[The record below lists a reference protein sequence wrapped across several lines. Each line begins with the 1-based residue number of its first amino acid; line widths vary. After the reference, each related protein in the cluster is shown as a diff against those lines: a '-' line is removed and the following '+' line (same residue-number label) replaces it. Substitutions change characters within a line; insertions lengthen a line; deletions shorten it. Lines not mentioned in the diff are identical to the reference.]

1 MFLSYSLTSSN
12 TNKRFIKE
20 ECLDPYM
27 ERIIL
32 PNTALC
38 AIVRDELMNPAGG
51 IENFV
56 RLNVPFVEEAI
67 IVDTGSIDG
76 TREALEELQVQ
87 YPNLRVVDHKFD
99 GFANSRNVSLK
110 QAKT

>member
-56 RLNVPFVEEAI
+56 RLNVPHVEEAV
-67 IVDTGSIDG
+67 IVDTGSVDG
-76 TREALEELQVQ
+76 TREKLEELREQ
-87 YPNLRVVDHKFD
+87 YPHMKVFDHPFD
-99 GFANSRNVSLK
+99 GFANSRNYSL
-110 QAKT
+110 